1 MENIRKRKTSVPS
14 GSDDNAVHVRVSN
27 RAPHSKP
34 APRTPVSRAQ
44 TLATGLLEAVI
55 GQVADYIETSSAV
68 ERLIRTQTRQVLHEL
83 AHDPEFNALIQAQA
97 RQYVSELASHPEILE
112 PLIRAQI
119 DRYLAGDVSPH
130 VSLAKPEGNGGIRKP
145 RKRKL
150 RKTEIT
156 LE

>member
-1 MENIRKRKTSVPS
+1 METTRKRKTPTPTEP
-14 GSDDNAVHVRVSN
+14 DDNAVRVRVSN

-83 AHDPEFNALIQAQA
+83 ARDPEFNALIQAQA
-97 RQYVSELASHPEILE
+97 RQYVSELASHPEILG
-112 PLIRAQI
+112 PLVRAQV
-119 DRYLAGDVSPH
+119 DRYLAGDISPH
-130 VSLAKPEGNGGIRKP
+130 VSPNKPEENVGTRKP
-145 RKRKL
+145 RKRKP
-150 RKTEIT
+150 RRTEIT
-156 LE
+156 LD